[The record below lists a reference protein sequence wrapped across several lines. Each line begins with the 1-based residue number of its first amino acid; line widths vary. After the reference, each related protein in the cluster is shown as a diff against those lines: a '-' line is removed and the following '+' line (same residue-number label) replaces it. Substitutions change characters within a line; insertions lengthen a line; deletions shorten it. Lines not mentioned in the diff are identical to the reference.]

1 MISYLK
7 SELYRLIHYKWTYLF
22 ICICS
27 LLLLS
32 SNIVLAVVKST
43 DSSFP
48 YATTEFSFTNAY
60 SNMIM
65 VYILCIMV
73 AIMIFGNEHNNN
85 TMKNCVS
92 YGISRGTIY
101 LGKLLIQII
110 YAIIAFTI
118 IIGVH
123 IISGYFLLEN
133 SGPKEFEMLIRTSLA
148 CLPFFIFGLATTN
161 AFAFILEGTSSAVSA
176 SCGIMLAFPL
186 ICNLLGMRFQTF
198 EKLGGFL
205 PWNIMSSIEY
215 DQAER
220 TLHMFWD
227 TAAGFRNCWVF
238 GIIQTVLIV
247 GIGYLLFRKKEIK

>member
-1 MISYLK
+1 MSSYLK
-7 SELYRLIHYKWTYLF
+7 SEFYRLIHYKWTYLF
-22 ICICS
+22 IGICS
-27 LLLLS
+27 VLLLS
-32 SNIVLAVVKST
+32 SNIVLAVVRST

-48 YATTEFSFTNAY
+48 YATTKFSFSNAY
-60 SNMIM
+60 NNMPI
-65 VYILCIMV
+65 VFILCIML
-73 AIMIFGNEHNNN
+73 AIMIFGNEHNNH
-85 TMKNCVS
+85 TMKNCVT
-92 YGISRGTIY
+92 YGIPRGTIY
-101 LGKLLIQII
+101 LGKFLVQIA
-110 YAIIAFTI
+110 YAIIAFMI

-123 IISGYFLLEN
+123 ILSGYLLLEN
-133 SGPKEFEMLIRTSLA
+133 SGPKEFELLIRTSLA

-161 AFAFILEGTSSAVSA
+161 AFVFILEGVGSAVSV

-186 ICNLLGMRFQTF
+186 ICNLLGMRFQAF

-215 DQAER
+215 NQAEH

-227 TAAGFRNCWVF
+227 TATGFRNCWVF